1 MKAIL
6 TACVR
11 CYQLCLSPLSPPR
24 CRYHPTC
31 SQYALEAIERFGAL
45 RGSYLAGRRLL
56 RCHPFARGELFDPVP
71 ETFSLR
77 RRRPGRVQPGRAPS
91 RSA

>member
-1 MKAIL
+1 MKVIL
-6 TACVR
+6 AACIRV
-11 CYQLCLSPLSPPR
+11 YQLCLSPLSPPR

-31 SQYALEAIERFGAL
+31 SQYALEALERFGAL
-45 RGSYLAGRRLL
+45 RGSYLAARRLL
-56 RCHPFARGELFDPVP
+56 RCHPFARGEILDPVP

-77 RRRPGRVQPGRAPS
+77 RRRPGRAWPDNAPP